1 MGLIDGFFSLLAGAI
16 ASKANNY
23 SSGYDRGSSR
33 ASSMSD
39 DELRREI
46 QKARDNGISGMQD
59 AGKTKAMM
67 DEYNSRKG

>member
-1 MGLIDGFFSLLAGAI
+1 MGLIDGLLGMI
-16 ASKANNY
+16 FNGVSQKSNEY

-46 QKARDNGISGMQD
+46 QKARNNGISGMQD

-67 DEYNSRKG
+67 DEYNNRKG